1 LSQFLTR
8 LTMHLM
14 ILICKVLLGTF
25 LLIIPSGLLMGLIL
39 LNPIAL
45 LNAYFIEYGIWDWEG
60 EIVFATVLTIVLIVG
75 KIL

>member
-1 LSQFLTR
+1 
-8 LTMHLM
+8 
-14 ILICKVLLGTF
+14 
-25 LLIIPSGLLMGLIL
+25 MGLIL